1 MPEKKRTKAKG
12 RLRFFVGQ
20 AATAAQR
27 IAYVM
32 RRKPLYNY
40 VYQFFYFTSRISKGF
55 TSRVK
60 YGSSGYQNK

>member
-1 MPEKKRTKAKG
+1 MSYNVKAIRRFCAPNKETVGFQGHKNVPEKKRTKAKG

-32 RRKPLYNY
+32 
-40 VYQFFYFTSRISKGF
+40 
-55 TSRVK
+55 
-60 YGSSGYQNK
+60 